1 MVDIEKIETQINTE
15 KKNVSYDTREFTIEI
30 IVKKYNEKIEI
41 DKNEIYVPMYQREFV
56 WDEERQSK
64 FIESLMLGLPIPLIF
79 VAEDKDT
86 GRLEIVDGSQRIRTL
101 SAFLNDELKISNLQ
115 TLNELNGIT
124 FSELPE
130 SRRKKFNNTP
140 IRMIVLEE
148 NTTEAIRND
157 IFERINRGSD
167 LLKDMEKRK
176 GIYRGIFCDFI
187 YNDCAKN
194 QKFIAITPLS
204 PFVSNRQEHEELI
217 LRFFAFFDAY
227 PKFKF
232 TNEKIGVARYLDSY
246 LDKMNK
252 EAERNPQILK
262 EKKELFEKMINF
274 VKVTFEHGFS
284 KGTQQQVSRMY
295 FEAVSI
301 GSILAL
307 MERPTLSLSTESVNK
322 WLKKGELSKIVSGK
336 YKTHSKEK
344 PLERIN
350 YVKEHL
356 LENDRD

>member
-1 MVDIEKIETQINTE
+1 MADIEKIENQISTE

-30 IVKKYNEKIEI
+30 IVKKYTEKLDT

-101 SAFLNDELKISNLQ
+101 AAFLNDDLEICNLE
-115 TLNELNGIT
+115 TLTALNGIKY
-124 FSELPE
+124 SELSEP
-130 SRRKKFNNTP
+130 RKKKFNNTP

-148 NTTEAIRND
+148 NTTEPIRND

-176 GIYRGIFCDFI
+176 GIYKGKFNDFI
-187 YNDCAKN
+187 YNVCAKN
-194 QKFIAITPLS
+194 PKFIAITPLS
-204 PFVSNRQEHEELI
+204 TFVSNRQEHEELI
-217 LRFFAFFDAY
+217 LRFFALFDAY

-246 LDKMNK
+246 LDRMNK
-252 EAERNPQILK
+252 EVEKNPQILD
-262 EKKELFEKMINF
+262 EKKELFEKMVNF
-274 VKVTFEHGFS
+274 VNVTFEHGFS
-284 KGTQQQVSRMY
+284 KGTQRQVSRVY
-295 FEAVSI
+295 FEAISI

-307 MERPTLSLSTESVNK
+307 REKPDLSLSTKCVNK
-322 WLKKGELSKIVSGK
+322 WLKKGELSRIVSGK
-336 YKTHSKEK
+336 YQTHSKAK
-344 PLERIN
+344 LLERIN

-356 LENDRD
+356 LDNDRD